1 MQGSL
6 DAATPHELVD
16 VFDAKD
22 VINLEAQRCAAASLG
37 NALSSAA
44 AAAAAAVTP
53 IDASGVVWISVKCLG
68 KGYPHTGATLH
79 AATADDYAG
88 FMGGSRTFE
97 GEREV
102 IGFVTYGQ
110 VMLARR

>member
-1 MQGSL
+1 M
-6 DAATPHELVD
+6 VD

-22 VINLEAQRCAAASLG
+22 VMNLEAQRCAAASLG
-37 NALSSAA
+37 NALSSSSSSAAA

>member
-1 MQGSL
+1 M
-6 DAATPHELVD
+6 E
-16 VFDAKD
+16 
-22 VINLEAQRCAAASLG
+22 
-37 NALSSAA
+37 NALSSSSSSSSAAGAA
-44 AAAAAAVTP
+44 AAAATVTP

-88 FMGGSRTFE
+88 FLEGSRTFE